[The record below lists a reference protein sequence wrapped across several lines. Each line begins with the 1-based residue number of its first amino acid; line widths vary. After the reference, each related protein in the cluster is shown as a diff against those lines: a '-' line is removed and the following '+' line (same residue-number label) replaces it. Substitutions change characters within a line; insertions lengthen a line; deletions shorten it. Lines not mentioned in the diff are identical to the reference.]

1 MRVIAG
7 SARGIPL
14 VTRKSSATR
23 PTLDRIKEN
32 LFNILH
38 FKIPNTIVADFF
50 SGSGSL
56 CIECLSRGASKA
68 YLIEKNREAFRC
80 INVNLE
86 KTKLK
91 DNAVAL
97 NMDFNSGAN
106 IIKDSGDK
114 LDIIF
119 LDPPHKKG
127 LVPKAMNIIK
137 YLHLLK
143 NDGII
148 VVEHHTQEIMPDFI
162 EGFVLDDRRVYS
174 NTTLSFYVQ
183 GEED

>member
-14 VTRKSSATR
+14 ITRKSRGTR

-32 LFNILH
+32 LFNILN
-38 FKIPNTIVADFF
+38 FKIPETVVADFF

-56 CIECLSRGASKA
+56 CIECLSRGSSKA
-68 YLIEKNREAFRC
+68 YFIEKNREAYKC
-80 INVNLE
+80 IISNLE
-86 KTKLK
+86 KTRLQ
-91 DNAVAL
+91 DNAVTL
-97 NMDFNSGAN
+97 NMDFNSGAEV
-106 IIKDSGDK
+106 IKESGDK

-137 YLHLLK
+137 YLQLLK
-143 NDGII
+143 KDGII
-148 VVEHHTQEIMPDFI
+148 IVEHHTQEFMPDFI